1 MKKLGALGVISFGCA
16 ILPYIYLIP
25 VYLLSRS
32 MPYGGG
38 SLALYFLALPM
49 FIFIFLEA
57 AALRIGLPELF
68 RKANHEHQAF
78 CSSTFFCLFDR
89 NYFDCIS
96 LPEIDSLAANPLLEI
111 TPGYTHTEMNKA
123 EEMYQSIC
131 KKPLNKCLDL

>member
-1 MKKLGALGVISFGCA
+1 MQKPLKIYIFYFFWNIYGTTVSSTFSEEMKKLGALGVISFGCA

-57 AALRIGLPELF
+57 AALGVGTACIVQKSKPRALGFFAVLLSSAYLIGIISI
-68 RKANHEHQAF
+68 AF
-78 CSSTFFCLFDR
+78 VYLR
-89 NYFDCIS
+89 
-96 LPEIDSLAANPLLEI
+96 
-111 TPGYTHTEMNKA
+111 
-123 EEMYQSIC
+123 
-131 KKPLNKCLDL
+131 